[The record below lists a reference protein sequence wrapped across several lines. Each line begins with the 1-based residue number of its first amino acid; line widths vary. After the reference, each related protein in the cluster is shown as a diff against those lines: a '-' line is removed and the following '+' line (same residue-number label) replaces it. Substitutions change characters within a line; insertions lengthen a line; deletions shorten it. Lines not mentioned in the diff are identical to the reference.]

1 MTKFLVFDLV
11 ASAFVTIINSQ
22 PQISEPVQVGAGA
35 IGLLI
40 SAGAGAF
47 AGIAGAVISHP
58 ADLILTLTSKS
69 SSNTDVSDDGDQE
82 KGPSWLPLVKE
93 LISKDGGISNLFAGL
108 PARATFFFLVIGLQF
123 FLYDYAKNVFQ
134 VGSEDLTLVLDVF
147 YAIRQ
152 GLS

>member
-1 MTKFLVFDLV
+1 MTKFLVFDLM

-40 SAGAGAF
+40 SAGAGAV

-69 SSNTDVSDDGDQE
+69 SSNTDVSDDSDQG
-82 KGPSWLPLVKE
+82 GPSWLPLVKE
-93 LISKDGGISNLFAGL
+93 LISKDGGLSNLFAGL